1 MRGRTPALRTE
12 SCPAPSGSTE
22 PAWGQ
27 TEPRNPFL
35 HPRGSAAPWG
45 EWRHCEGSSAPSR
58 LRTIGR
64 PGLRAAE
71 LRCGSVQEEVGGA
84 ARTAPP
90 CGSTTP
96 ALRAAAPGG
105 GERQPPAPHCS
116 PASPAALPALPALQ
130 GAPEPRSTGGPE
142 QIITARST
150 SSEFALFSFLPFLTL
165 PTAGRSALP
174 SLQRR
179 CSRRSALQLLVGRW
193 GLPAPPDPRPGS
205 SRDRTE
211 PPAPQGRCGHR
222 PGVDLCSQC
231 TVVP

>member
-1 MRGRTPALRTE
+1 MEALRGE
-12 SCPAPSGSTE
+12 LCAVPPPNHRPPWAASSGAALRFGAGGGGGRSPDRPPRAEAPRRHSGLQRRE
-22 PAWGQ
+22 A
-27 TEPRNPFL
+27 
-35 HPRGSAAPWG
+35 GSDSRQHRTAAP
-45 EWRHCEGSSAPSR
+45 HPQQ
-58 LRTIGR
+58 
-64 PGLRAAE
+64 
-71 LRCGSVQEEVGGA
+71 RCP
-84 ARTAPP
+84 R
-90 CGSTTP
+90 
-96 ALRAAAPGG
+96 
-105 GERQPPAPHCS
+105 
-116 PASPAALPALPALQ
+116 LPALQ